1 MKVYVV
7 MGVSG
12 IGKTTIGKSLADKLE
27 IPFYDADDY
36 HPDANV
42 EKMSKG
48 MALNDEDRKGWL
60 QILAKNIKA
69 WSTEKGAVLACS
81 ALKECYRETLTEGL
95 KKQVVFVYL
104 HAEYDLV
111 YKRMKARKG
120 HYFKAELLKSQFDI
134 LEEPKD
140 AIKVN
145 ANQGIP
151 EMVHEVLAKINPS

>member
-1 MKVYVV
+1 M
-7 MGVSG
+7 
-12 IGKTTIGKSLADKLE
+12 
-27 IPFYDADDY
+27 
-36 HPDANV
+36 
-42 EKMSKG
+42 
-48 MALNDEDRKGWL
+48 
-60 QILAKNIKA
+60 
-69 WSTEKGAVLACS
+69 
-81 ALKECYRETLTEGL
+81 
-95 KKQVVFVYL
+95 YL

-111 YKRMKARKG
+111 YERMKARKG

>member
-12 IGKTTIGKSLADKLE
+12 IGKTTIGKSLSQKLD

-36 HPDANV
+36 HPEANV

-48 MALNDEDRKGWL
+48 IALKDEDRKEWL
-60 QILAKNIKA
+60 QILAKNIED
-69 WSTEKGAVLACS
+69 WSKQKGAVLACS
-81 ALKECYRETLTEGL
+81 ALKESYRQCLAGDL
-95 KKQVVFVYL
+95 KNEVVFVYL

-111 YKRMKARKG
+111 YKRLKDRKG
-120 HYFKAELLKSQFDI
+120 HYFKANLLKSQFDT

-145 ANQGIP
+145 ADQGIP
-151 EMVHEVLAKINPS
+151 EMVNKVLEKINHV

>member
-60 QILAKNIKA
+60 QILAKNIEA

-120 HYFKAELLKSQFDI
+120 HYFKANLNRVGNE
-134 LEEPKD
+134 
-140 AIKVN
+140 
-145 ANQGIP
+145 
-151 EMVHEVLAKINPS
+151 HESSMKRS

>member
-60 QILAKNIKA
+60 QILAKNIEA

-111 YKRMKARKG
+111 YERMKARKG
-120 HYFKAELLKSQFDI
+120 HYFKPEMLNSQFET
-134 LEEPKD
+134 LEEPTYGLR
-140 AIKVN
+140 INVN
-145 ANQGIP
+145 TSEENILK
-151 EMVHEVLAKINPS
+151 EITLRL